1 MNMDME
7 TPVDPAVANLPLSD
21 PGCNSSDCTAFALAI
36 NISQTVT
43 PFAGQFDYGHYA
55 TWYYLAILVLFI
67 VFAKAQRYLDHRSS
81 SRTSEQVEKPSLAQK
96 CKALGRSVAYRRV
109 KGRTWAFLELPP
121 FGVLTLLLLTVV
133 FFAILTFAARPYYRH
148 HEAYGSPPIAI
159 RTGAL
164 AFACTPILIALGGK
178 ANVITLLTGISHEKL
193 NVLHRWIGYIIL
205 VLSLVHTIPFFYQPL
220 HDPIDTL
227 YFEFYGYGLG
237 GGTMVSST
245 LESAVT
251 QKLSCSMCLMARFS
265 MTRILTRGE

>member
-1 MNMDME
+1 MD
-7 TPVDPAVANLPLSD
+7 TPVNPAVANLPLSD
-21 PGCNSSDCTAFALAI
+21 PGCNSSDCNAFALAI
-36 NISQTVT
+36 NISQTIT

-55 TWYYLAILVLFI
+55 TWYYLAILALFI
-67 VFAKAQRYLDHRSS
+67 IVARAQRYLDHHSS
-81 SRTSEQVEKPSLAQK
+81 SRTSDSREKPSLAQK

-109 KGRTWAFLELPP
+109 RGRTWTFLELPS

-159 RTGAL
+159 RSGAL

-193 NVLHRWIGYIIL
+193 NVVHRWVGYIIL

-237 GGTMVSST
+237 GGTMVSSVWV
-245 LESAVT
+245 ESAVPF
-251 QKLSCSMCLMARFS
+251 RF
-265 MTRILTRGE
+265 LV